1 VLRFPARTQS
11 PETLCVIVAKKRRI
25 HIYFKKMKNNL
36 TLLIFLFL
44 FKTSFSQTTKNFNGV
59 YKNGKASYQYYEGKQ
74 NEIIMNG
81 KFYFTRNNTITESGK
96 FKDNLKNG
104 KWDYVYKEHKKQVK
118 ISGFYKND
126 LKNGLW
132 KFNLA
137 DENSEKKYLLNFK
150 NDTLIGKIN
159 IDGLTGEFDSYGKY
173 INNWTVEYDGFL
185 YNASFKDNIL
195 IKLSR
200 IKTDER
206 NLVGLYNPEISK
218 IDFLNLNDE
227 RNNIVRQKYDLE
239 GSVRT
244 IVDDFQISKVYG
256 VPDYDENLQEKLF
269 YNFFDDIESK
279 IEESAFLALGWSFLK
294 EFRLINN
301 PEFLYTEFKQ
311 NETTKISE
319 VEDRTFIDVD
329 IFSYNVPLD
338 EEPYFINGN
347 NKFVKYIIE
356 NYSNFENVSGK
367 AFIKFNIDK
376 EGKLTI
382 LTIKTT
388 GNVSEN
394 ELRKVVDK
402 SPKWKP
408 GKKDGKTVAV
418 TFSIPITISKN

>member
-1 VLRFPARTQS
+1 
-11 PETLCVIVAKKRRI
+11 
-25 HIYFKKMKNNL
+25 MKNSL

-44 FKTSFSQTTKNFNGV
+44 FKTSFSQTIKNFNGV

-81 KFYFTRNNTITESGK
+81 KFNFTRNNTITESGQ
-96 FKDNLKNG
+96 FKNNLKNG
-104 KWDYVYKEHKKQVK
+104 KWDYVYKEHKKHVE
-118 ISGFYKND
+118 ISGIYKND

-132 KFNLA
+132 KFNLV

-150 NDTLIGKIN
+150 NDTLIGKISF
-159 IDGLTGEFDSYGKY
+159 DGLIGEFDNYGKY
-173 INNWTVEYDGFL
+173 INNWTVEYEGFL
-185 YNASFKDNIL
+185 YKASFIDNIL

-200 IKTDER
+200 QRIK
-206 NLVGLYNPEISK
+206 NNSFFGLYNPDISK
-218 IDFLNLNDE
+218 IDFLKLNDDS
-227 RNNIVRQKYDLE
+227 NNIVRQKYDLE
-239 GSVRT
+239 GSIRT
-244 IVDDFQISKVYG
+244 IVDDFQISKIYG

-269 YNFFDDIESK
+269 YYFFDSIESK
-279 IEESAFLALGWSFLK
+279 IEESAFLALGWNFLK

-319 VEDRTFIDVD
+319 VENRTFIDSDV
-329 IFSYNVPLD
+329 FSYNVPLD
-338 EEPYFINGN
+338 EKPYFINGN

-382 LTIKTT
+382 LTIKTI
-388 GNVSEN
+388 GNISEN

-408 GKKDGKTVAV
+408 GKKDGKPIAAA
-418 TFSIPITISKN
+418 FSIPITISKN